1 MKGRVSMERLTYWNK
16 EYGCWSYHGPSGDA
30 AKRLAAYEDNGLEP
44 EGIEVQSVALA
55 QCKPYMDALCDEHG
69 KVTINP
75 IRLRELVQSEQDGRL
90 VVLPCKVG
98 DTVYCVY
105 TAKHCPPS
113 LFEEKIETI
122 SQAVNLIG
130 KVGKRRKVLSV
141 YLTREEAEAALKGG
155 AK

>member
-30 AKRLAAYEDNGLEP
+30 AKRLAAYEDTGLEP
-44 EGIEVQSVALA
+44 EEVRA
-55 QCKPYMDALCDEHG
+55 QKDLFDYIAPDCGLCDGVRRFQHF
-69 KVTINP
+69 
-75 IRLRELVQSEQDGRL
+75 RELVQAEQDGRL